1 MGDSLVLLLLDV
13 FRRLKSRLPPPSSPS
28 DYSHQLLLCV
38 CLLQAG
44 FTNFKIFEASSRV
57 GGRTFADEDGT
68 DLGGAYIGPTQDRI
82 MQIVDELGLRLRK
95 VNTGGKTVQLLD
107 GQVQQYDGMI
117 PPVSLLGAL
126 DLNAAMVQMDAFV
139 SGVNMASPHL
149 SNDATRLD
157 RMTAEEII
165 CEVTYTEDAR
175 KILRTAIRSIL
186 CVEPCQL
193 SALYLMWYMAQS
205 GGVPR
210 IFETK
215 DGAQDCKVVGGA
227 GQIAPLLA
235 KKYTPEGS
243 NRLQLDCPIRS
254 LEVLSPSSLCGRGER
269 GDNSSNGSKDGE
281 RSESTDKTPSSSS
294 SSPPSIRLV
303 TSTGKVILAHHV
315 ILAIPP
321 TQMLRIQYSPPSS
334 GSQIHCLAE
343 LAYGVHLQNFYV
355 LRHSFLAR

>member
-1 MGDSLVLLLLDV
+1 M
-13 FRRLKSRLPPPSSPS
+13 S
-28 DYSHQLLLCV
+28 D
-38 CLLQAG
+38 
-44 FTNFKIFEASSRV
+44 
-57 GGRTFADEDGT
+57 
-68 DLGGAYIGPTQDRI
+68 
-82 MQIVDELGLRLRK
+82 
-95 VNTGGKTVQLLD
+95 
-107 GQVQQYDGMI
+107 
-117 PPVSLLGAL
+117 
-126 DLNAAMVQMDAFV
+126 
-139 SGVNMASPHL
+139 
-149 SNDATRLD
+149 
-157 RMTAEEII
+157 
-165 CEVTYTEDAR
+165 
-175 KILRTAIRSIL
+175 
-186 CVEPCQL
+186 
-193 SALYLMWYMAQS
+193 LYLMWYMAQS